1 MSELLKMQPAPVQ
14 EERDNPACWP
24 QVIVDAGHV
33 PELIPD
39 MLERDSIGRER
50 YGVPLRV
57 WNGRDAL
64 ADAYQ
69 EALDLVVYLEQCRQ
83 RVPTSTQA
91 WDPYHPRDV
100 LLSLRNEVMGI
111 LKQLRQLQGRVPV
124 ERPR

>member
-1 MSELLKMQPAPVQ
+1 MSALLVDQPAPVQ
-14 EERDNPACWP
+14 DERDNPAVWP
-24 QVIVDAGHV
+24 LVMATCPS
-33 PELIPD
+33 PELLVD
-39 MLERDSIGRER
+39 MAARDQVGRER

-69 EALDLVVYLEQCRQ
+69 EVLDAVVYLRQ
-83 RVPTSTQA
+83 AAERVPISSRE

-100 LLSLRNEVMGI
+100 LLSLQRELMGALSV
-111 LKQLRQLQGRVPV
+111 LKRLEAQVPR